1 MTWVLRELELADIP
15 RVAELELDL
24 FRDEDPWPAQAF
36 REELAQPHTF
46 YVVACSEERRDDVVG
61 YAGMAVLGPA
71 SDPEC
76 EVHTIGVDPGY
87 QGQGIGRLLLGN
99 ILFVADELRAPVFLE
114 VRTDNAPARGLYE
127 SVGFEAL
134 GIRKNY
140 YQPSGADAVTMRR
153 PAAEQEG

>member
-1 MTWVLRELELADIP
+1 MTWMLRELTVADIP
-15 RVAELELDL
+15 RVAELEQLL
-24 FRDEDPWPAQAF
+24 FPGDDPWSAQAF

-46 YVVACSEERRDDVVG
+46 YVVACSEERPGDVVG
-61 YAGMAVLGPA
+61 YAGLAVMGPTTA
-71 SDPEC
+71 PEC
-76 EVHTIGVDPGY
+76 EVHTIGVDPAL

-99 ILFVADELRAPVFLE
+99 LLAVADALRAPIFLE

-153 PAAEQEG
+153 PAVEQEG